1 MVSFVIF
8 TWNSMLRT
16 FWNHEIV
23 ICWIISDLANNWI
36 IIQNRTYLTSNRHAS
51 FNIGY
56 NWPCQC
62 GHVEN
67 NSFRDP
73 CKEIIVSEIPAKKH
87 EYQTKTVKMTFTTHL
102 FNKRD
107 YNCHCF
113 DQNTDRNQKHLLS
126 IPELWWPNRVQKV
139 MMTVIKGMRL
149 RHLSRK
155 KCLKDQNSPSKKNW
169 SKLSYET
176 LMIFSITDPVL
187 NNCLI
192 ILCNKCI
199 VDVQCLEKRKIH
211 STPII
216 YHGFNW

>member
-126 IPELWWPNRVQKV
+126 IPEPLMAKQGTKSYDDGD
-139 MMTVIKGMRL
+139 K
-149 RHLSRK
+149 RHALKTSFK
-155 KCLKDQNSPSKKNW
+155 KEVLKRSEQP
-169 SKLSYET
+169 
-176 LMIFSITDPVL
+176 
-187 NNCLI
+187 
-192 ILCNKCI
+192 
-199 VDVQCLEKRKIH
+199 Q
-211 STPII
+211 
-216 YHGFNW
+216 